1 MKATAGSFRVHPS
14 PGRWIGYAILGAFA
28 IVSLGPIW
36 IAVKTA
42 LSDSR
47 TLFSGAGSFLP
58 TDLTLF
64 NIQRVLGLA
73 NPADPRLA
81 QTSFGKIDLFRAL
94 ANSVCGGFR
103 EKQSRHKN

>member
-1 MKATAGSFRVHPS
+1 MKAIAESFRLHSS
-14 PGRWIGYAILGAFA
+14 PGRWIGYAILGVFA

-73 NPADPRLA
+73 
-81 QTSFGKIDLFRAL
+81 
-94 ANSVCGGFR
+94 C
-103 EKQSRHKN
+103 E